1 MTRLSNLFYCVAISI
16 VYIIALF
23 ITELA
28 INGIQMPFAQT
39 VLNTFL
45 LLLAIQI
52 PLFILLILSGRKR
65 FLNRADDI
73 FYMTLLVGGFAAIFI
88 IFFRIDY
95 SNRVLAT
102 GLFYLF
108 VLLIFHTK
116 RAENISKGHLYHLQE
131 PGDSNTGIIAGG
143 NLNPITL
150 ETIRNV
156 PANSIIV
163 HSPRLNEE
171 TLLSLLLYCREKNI
185 TLMSLQEYVENIE
198 GRVAIQD
205 VTADNINH
213 YLTSDITLLLK
224 RSFDLSVSASALI
237 ILSPLLLLTS
247 LAIRIE
253 TPGKALYSQE
263 RVGRGGVPFT
273 IFKLR
278 SMSQVEGQSQSAFA
292 TEDEYRITKIGAFIR
307 RSRIDEIPQLW
318 NVLKGDMS
326 LIGPRPEQAY
336 FVKQFEKDIPNYSLR
351 HLVRPGITGW
361 AQVMQGYAA
370 DTESTAEKLSYDLYY
385 IKNLGLT
392 LDLLIIIRTLKTIL
406 SGFGSR

>member
-1 MTRLSNLFYCVAISI
+1 MTRLSNLLYCVAISI
-16 VYIIALF
+16 VFIIALF
-23 ITELA
+23 LTELV
-28 INGIQMPFAQT
+28 INGVQMPFVQT
-39 VLNTFL
+39 VQNTFL

-237 ILSPLLLLTS
+237 TLSPLLLLTS